1 MSEFGLI
8 TVREIAPGLS
18 YDPHGLLCPI
28 PGEGTNQIAIEPRDG
43 SQVVEIPVKGLTL
56 RLNANGSSRRLGAVS
71 DVKVTLYV
79 TDARVAFA
87 CSKFDKGGGWIG
99 GIGTMV
105 VFNSVSKMRAA
116 MRRRGKM
123 LVGHVRYPWL
133 DSVGGSPKRGFG
145 DEERLRLVVPPP
157 DGNGWLLLD
166 LDLPKNV
173 DSPGLAA
180 DIARRAARHRIA
192 HGADAG
198 ALASALE
205 ARPLVGEKKKFAL
218 HEIEGAVPPGEQS
231 ARG

>member
-8 TVREIAPGLS
+8 SVREIAPGLS
-18 YDPHGLLCPI
+18 HDPHGLLCPI
-28 PGEGTNQIAIEPRDG
+28 PGEGTNEIAIEPRDG
-43 SQVVEIPVKGLTL
+43 SDVIAVPVKGLTL
-56 RLNANGSSRRLGAVS
+56 RLNANGSSRRLGSVS
-71 DVKVTLYV
+71 DAKVTLYV

-99 GIGTMV
+99 GVGTMV
-105 VFNSVSKMRAA
+105 AFNSVSKVRAA

-133 DSVGGSPKRGFG
+133 RSVGGSPKRGFG

-157 DGNGWLLLD
+157 DGDGWLVLN

-173 DSPGLAA
+173 DSPSLAA
-180 DIARRAARHRIA
+180 DIARRAARHRVA
-192 HGADAG
+192 RGADAS
-198 ALASALE
+198 AFAAALE
-205 ARPLVGEKKKFAL
+205 ARPLVGEKNKFAL
-218 HEIEGAVPPGEQS
+218 HEIEGAVPPDERS